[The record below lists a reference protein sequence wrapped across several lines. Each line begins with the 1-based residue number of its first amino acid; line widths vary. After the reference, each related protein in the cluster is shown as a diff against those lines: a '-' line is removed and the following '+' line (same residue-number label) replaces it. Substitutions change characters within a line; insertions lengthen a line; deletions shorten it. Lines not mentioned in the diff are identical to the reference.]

1 MKKAIKAIL
10 LILWMALIFYMS
22 AQPQMESEAT
32 SNLATE
38 LIYKVYHF
46 LTASSGMEIEEFFAR
61 YGQFIRKLAHFT
73 EFMILGILIKV
84 NYEGYS
90 KDHTFLLPLLY
101 AVAYAASDEF
111 HQLFV
116 QGRYCSF
123 KDVLIDSSGAFLGIL
138 ICRLIKKRW
147 KRKENV

>member
-1 MKKAIKAIL
+1 MKKAIKAIP

-22 AQPQMESEAT
+22 AQPQLESEAT

-38 LIYKVYHF
+38 LIYKVYH
-46 LTASSGMEIEEFFAR
+46 LLMSSSGMEIEEFFAR
-61 YGQFIRKLAHFT
+61 YGQFIRKLAHFS
-73 EFMILGILIKV
+73 EFMILAVLIKI
-84 NYEGYS
+84 NYAEYR
-90 KDHTFLLPLLY
+90 KDKTFLMPFLY
-101 AVAYAASDEF
+101 AAAYAASDEF

-138 ICRLIKKRW
+138 ICHLIEKRW